1 MAHFSRSLLLGPSS
15 CYSYHPGPCEWFGLN
30 CLSLASRPLCQTQ
43 ASAPR
48 CLWGRRGAGP
58 VRPSVRPSERC
69 QAPEGS
75 VSTLTAR
82 VGHGCAWQKTEE
94 LGMPGSPC
102 ARGLEQA
109 LMPAASCPAGEG
121 GQAGREGG
129 ALLLGETQWG
139 AWRFRGAGGSG
150 TRWRWLQAFCSTWR
164 VVQVERGGCNFWHG
178 LRRSGEGMSRPRV
191 PPETRQGF
199 SSPRLLTFRT
209 G

>member
-1 MAHFSRSLLLGPSS
+1 MALSPAPFCWALPPAN
-15 CYSYHPGPCEWFGLN
+15 SYHPGPCEWFGLN

-58 VRPSVRPSERC
+58 VRPSFRPSVRPGERC

-82 VGHGCAWQKTEE
+82 VGHGCAWQK

-121 GQAGREGG
+121 GQAGRGG
-129 ALLLGETQWG
+129 GPFSWERHSGEP
-139 AWRFRGAGGSG
+139 GGSG
-150 TRWRWLQAFCSTWR
+150 ELVVLERAGDGCRPFVQPGEWCRWSGA
-164 VVQVERGGCNFWHG
+164 VVIF
-178 LRRSGEGMSRPRV
+178 GMA
-191 PPETRQGF
+191 
-199 SSPRLLTFRT
+199 SSNQEK